1 MQLTAETLEPA
12 VISLTQIIQQT
23 EQREDEQNNMVLGTV
38 AKYLTN
44 LAAYVNDS
52 NITISSMVSVSTI
65 VYIIC
70 RDQ

>member
-12 VISLTQIIQQT
+12 VTSLTQIIQQT
-23 EQREDEQNNMVLGTV
+23 EQREDEQNNMVLRTV

-52 NITISSMVSVSTI
+52 NITISSTVSVNTI
-65 VYIIC
+65 VYIC